1 MKRLRSIV
9 LLVAL
14 LGASVWVQYRPGDWI
29 ESVRETLFDSY
40 QRLQPRPVPA
50 DPVMI
55 VDIDEASLARLGQ
68 WPWPRHMIAHIV
80 AELRA
85 AGAIAVAFD
94 MVFPEPDRTPPE
106 QPLLHLPPA
115 TRL

>member
-50 DPVMI
+50 ASRIARPTGCF
-55 VDIDEASLARLGQ
+55 EANAS
-68 WPWPRHMIAHIV
+68 
-80 AELRA
+80 
-85 AGAIAVAFD
+85 
-94 MVFPEPDRTPPE
+94 
-106 QPLLHLPPA
+106 
-115 TRL
+115 